1 MGDMETMVKPP
12 VKEPSIT
19 MPKIVK
25 IISQTSEQLRGRASE
40 IAASLLNTDL
50 QAGPLRNALLKVKKG
65 EMGAI
70 KVDAERGVYSMEIS
84 LLGQPRFLTFQV
96 SKDSLTVMLSDREK
110 NPIQTAIQKGNQ
122 INLIE

>member
-25 IISQTSEQLRGRASE
+25 IIHQTSEQLRGRASE
-40 IAASLLNTDL
+40 IAATLLNTDL
-50 QAGPLRNALLKVKKG
+50 QAGPLRDALLKVKKG

-96 SKDSLTVMLSDREK
+96 SRDSLTVMLSDREK